1 MESVAECDVM
11 YRGMNFIGDV
21 LRIKGE
27 VTGKWIGKSGIGYV
41 ECKIASINQRGENIM
56 PGNGVIALP
65 QKGKPLPAFPLD
77 HMADKP

>member
-1 MESVAECDVM
+1 MPAARPCC
-11 YRGMNFIGDV
+11 FI
-21 LRIKGE
+21 
-27 VTGKWIGKSGIGYV
+27 
-41 ECKIASINQRGENIM
+41 KIASINQRGENIM